1 MANADVFRIELP
13 CPAASVAFAFKARG
27 GLDYIA
33 GRVLQ
38 AGLAAYETP
47 TPAVIAALARGA
59 PGAVLDVG
67 ANTGLFSLL
76 AAAAATAAGD
86 APGTEIHAFEP
97 LMHIRQA
104 LLANVEENPRLA
116 PGIRVHGVALS
127 DRTGAAAFYET
138 INNRGLLTTSS
149 SLEASHV
156 RMIGGECHRREVPT
170 VRLDDWSGEN
180 LGGLR
185 IKLMKIDVEAH
196 EPAVLAGGM
205 RTIAAHRPMIVL
217 EVLPGSDHGALDRFR
232 DELRYVDFAMT
243 PAALRQSLGFRYH
256 PGGDNH
262 LLCPEERCH
271 EALRLARES
280 GLAIEFA

>member
-1 MANADVFRIELP
+1 MADVDVFRIEFR
-13 CPAASVAFAFKARG
+13 CPAASFGFAFKARG

-33 GRVLQ
+33 GCVRQ

-47 TPAVIAALARGA
+47 TAAVIAALAQGA

-67 ANTGLFSLL
+67 ANTGLYSLL
-76 AAAAATAAGD
+76 AAAAAP
-86 APGTEIHAFEP
+86 PGAEVHAFEP
-97 LMHIRQA
+97 LAHIREA
-104 LLANVEENPRLA
+104 LLANIAENPGLA
-116 PGIRVHGVALS
+116 PRIRVHGVALS
-127 DRTGAAAFYET
+127 SSAGTATFYET
-138 INNRGLLTTSS
+138 VNNRGLLTTSS
-149 SLEASHV
+149 SLEASHAQ
-156 RMIGGECHRREVPT
+156 MIGGECHRREIST
-170 VRLDDWSGEN
+170 VRLDDWAEGN
-180 LGGLR
+180 LGRLR
-185 IKLMKIDVEAH
+185 IKLMKVDVEAH

-217 EVLPGSDHGALDRFR
+217 EVLGGSDHGALDRFR

-243 PAALRQSLGFRYH
+243 PAAMRQSLGFRHH

-271 EALRLARES
+271 EALRVAREN

>member
-13 CPAASVAFAFKARG
+13 CPAASVAFAFKARS

-138 INNRGLLTTSS
+138 INDRGLLTTSS

-271 EALRLARES
+271 EALCLARES
-280 GLAIEFA
+280 GLTIEFA